1 MISYDCVLYTTV
13 PHNNLKVVPHNIT
26 SKQSVMAVP
35 HNSIS
40 QQSYGNATQ
49 QYLTTVL
56 WWRHTTVLHT
66 SLMAAPYTSI
76 SQQSLMVAPHN
87 SISSQSLQT
96 VSYPPGSRFCHSL
109 WWERRLRWTPAPLS
123 AARTTCSLK
132 TQRSEHWSWGMTVS
146 ASLLK
151 RPQWCT
157 LLYLAAYTHPAK
169 WVWANYAVQA

>member
-13 PHNNLKVVPHNIT
+13 PHNNLKVVPHNST

-66 SLMAAPYTSI
+66 SLMA
-76 SQQSLMVAPHN
+76 APHN